1 MTRGSGA
8 SRLATSLL
16 AFAAVATLGGCAWH
30 TANRKEMAEAHYKQ
44 ARAFLQEGRGIEDEM
59 NRRRAY
65 QPLREAISRDP
76 DNPDYR
82 VDLGGIYLFDNR
94 FEDAEREFTAALELD
109 PNHVNARYNLGVL
122 YLATKRPEQ
131 AIEEFNT
138 VLADYTFQ
146 TPWKAH
152 VSRGQA
158 YFALKD
164 FKQAAD
170 AFSAAAKVAPN
181 WGAAWQLLG
190 ETLEKDNRLPE
201 AERALH
207 RALELQPENVRG
219 RYTLGL
225 VFYRQK
231 RVDEAKVEF
240 RKVIELDRDGE
251 YGRQATRY
259 LSIIK

>member
-1 MTRGSGA
+1 MTLPAGFNRPA
-8 SRLATSLL
+8 ALL
-16 AFAAVATLGGCAWH
+16 AALSVAAAVSGCTWH
-30 TANRKEMAEAHYKQ
+30 QANRKDMAEAHYKQ

-65 QPLREAISRDP
+65 QPLREAISRNP
-76 DNPDYR
+76 DNPDYH

-94 FEDAEREFTAALELD
+94 FEDAAGEFNTALKLD
-109 PNHVNARYNLGVL
+109 PNNANARYNLGVL
-122 YLATKRPEQ
+122 YLATNRPED
-131 AIEEFNT
+131 AIAEFNT

-152 VSRGQA
+152 VSKGQA
-158 YFALKD
+158 YFAIKD
-164 FKQAAD
+164 FKQAAES
-170 AFSAAAKVAPN
+170 FAAATRVAAN
-181 WGAAWQLLG
+181 WAAPWQLLG

-201 AERALH
+201 AERAL
-207 RALELQPENVRG
+207 RRTLELQPDNIRG

-231 RVDEAKVEF
+231 RVDDAKAEF
-240 RKVIELDRDGE
+240 RRVTELDRDGE
-251 YGRQATRY
+251 YGRLAARY